1 MKKTFIFSLFLALF
15 SGCAFAHEATIDCGP
30 HYEYVSDYH
39 VVKKP
44 YKVYYSYP
52 YVSNVS
58 VVYTHGHY
66 HGGGHYYK
74 KGNTVF
80 HSPYKK
86 VVHKKKY
93 HKKKKFFKKK
103 HHKHGHY
110 RYHH

>member
-52 YVSNVS
+52 YA
-58 VVYTHGHY
+58 
-66 HGGGHYYK
+66 
-74 KGNTVF
+74 
-80 HSPYKK
+80 
-86 VVHKKKY
+86 
-93 HKKKKFFKKK
+93 
-103 HHKHGHY
+103 
-110 RYHH
+110 